1 MSMVSKDDVGSKGRT
16 VCFIHGLW
24 MNPLC
29 WEHFQ
34 GYFAGLG
41 YNVVAPGW
49 PGHEG
54 DVEEVRRTAPS
65 GLANLGFAEIV
76 SHFEEIVRPMD
87 EQPILIGHSFG
98 GLVVQ
103 ILLDRGLGVAGVG
116 IDAAPP
122 KGVHRLPV
130 TQLKALG
137 HAIRRPAN
145 RHRVIMLTFEQFRYG
160 FANTMSEDE
169 AREAYQRYSVPDTAR
184 PLFQSALAAFMKN
197 PPTAV
202 DYGNVSRKP
211 LLLIGGG
218 MDHTVP
224 ASVSRSNFHKY
235 RHSTAFTDYHE
246 FADRSHNIIVEKG
259 WEEVAQYARD
269 WLDGMLRLE
278 SSEELAEAREGVLT
292 ANRPRE

>member
-1 MSMVSKDDVGSKGRT
+1 VSENDAESKGRT

-34 GYFAGLG
+34 GYFAGKG
-41 YNVVAPGW
+41 HEVMAPGW
-49 PGHEG
+49 PGHDG
-54 DVEEVRRTAPS
+54 PVEEVRRTAPS
-65 GLANLGFAEIV
+65 RLANLGFAEIV
-76 SHFEEIVRPMD
+76 SHFEQIVRPMD

-116 IDAAPP
+116 IDSAPP
-122 KGVHRLPV
+122 KGVHRLPL

-145 RHRVIMLTFEQFRYG
+145 RHRVITLTFEQFRYG
-160 FANTMSEDE
+160 FANTMSEEE

-184 PLFQSALAAFMKN
+184 PLFQSALADLMRDA
-197 PPTAV
+197 PTAV
-202 DYGNVSRKP
+202 NYGNRSRKP

-224 ASVSRSNFHKY
+224 AAVSRSNFHKY

-246 FADRSHNIIVEKG
+246 FANLSHNIIVEEG
-259 WEEVAQYARD
+259 WEEVAQYAGD

-278 SSEELAEAREGVLT
+278 SSEELAQARAGVLA
-292 ANRPRE
+292 ANKR